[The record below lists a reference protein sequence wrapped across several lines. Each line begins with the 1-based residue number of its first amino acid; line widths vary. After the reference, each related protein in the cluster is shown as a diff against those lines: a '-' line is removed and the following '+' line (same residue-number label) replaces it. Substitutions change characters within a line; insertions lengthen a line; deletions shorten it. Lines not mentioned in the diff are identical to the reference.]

1 MGDGG
6 WGGKESGRRGVRVED
21 GGIRLGRE
29 NRGWDFECK
38 NGEERLEK

>member
-1 MGDGG
+1 MGRE
-6 WGGKESGRRGVRVED
+6 GKWEKGGVRVED